1 MTTRIEAG
9 PGRVFMIRRFIR
21 NRIASISLLRGVI
34 SSISF
39 IVVWEAC
46 VFIDAPVIGNVPAP
60 SEVVKTLLE
69 QLVNL
74 TYWISWKDSMIRIF
88 TGFITAQIVGVPL
101 GLFLGANPKAR
112 ELIFPVFEIMRP
124 VPPLAWVPLAII
136 FWPTAEM
143 SMIFVTFLGAFF
155 TVVLNIVEGITS
167 IDVRYIRAAYS
178 LGSSR
183 RDIFWRVLL
192 PASLPSVVVGMTV
205 GMGITWAV
213 VVAAEMIATSAGL
226 GYLTWRGFVSGRF
239 PMIVVGMI
247 SIGMAGYISSALI
260 RTVGGFFTPWLRTR

>member
-1 MTTRIEAG
+1 MGR
-9 PGRVFMIRRFIR
+9 PGTGIRFIR
-21 NRIASISLLRGVI
+21 KKIANITLLRGLVAI
-34 SSISF
+34 AGF
-39 IVVWEAC
+39 IVLWEAG
-46 VFIDAPVIGNVPAP
+46 VLLAVPVIGNVPAP
-60 SEVVKTLLE
+60 SEVLKTLLE
-69 QLVNL
+69 QLGSAD
-74 TYWISWKDSMIRIF
+74 YWVSWKDSMIRIL
-88 TGFITAQIVGVPL
+88 TGFGIAQIIGVPL
-101 GLFLGANPKAR
+101 GLFLGANQKAR
-112 ELIFPVFEIMRP
+112 ELIFPIFEVMRP
-124 VPPLAWVPLAII
+124 VPPLAWVPVAII

-167 IDVRYIRAAYS
+167 IDARFIRAAYS

-183 RDIFWRVLL
+183 RDIFRRILL

-213 VVAAEMIATSAGL
+213 VVAAEMIATSTGL

-247 SIGMAGYISSALI
+247 SIGLAGYISSSLI
-260 RTVGGFFTPWLRTR
+260 RAVGGFFTPWLRTR